1 MTATKNENVDLE
13 KQVNNS
19 PTNSF
24 LNLFIAVCFFVG
36 LLLNSVSIQAQ
47 EVKFTP
53 GKLYTIDSIQV
64 KGLKSFNEK
73 TVVSYS
79 GLRRGQR
86 VRLPGDK
93 ISSIINKL
101 WNLDLFSDINFY
113 ATNVTENSITLQI
126 EIEELPT
133 LNEVKINGLKKS
145 KVPTVIKETELEKGK
160 KLSES
165 FLTNTKNYLVNK
177 YKKEGFLNTKVTLRT
192 IPDSTQI
199 NVLNMLVNIDR
210 GERVKISSIDFEGN
224 EQFKDWTLAKQLKN
238 TKKKA
243 FYRFWKKSKYIPDDF
258 EEDKLNLISFFKEK
272 GYRDAR
278 ILSDSLIVN
287 NDNTLSLQFDL
298 EEGQRYYFGDIK
310 FIGNGAYSDRQL
322 DIVLGIKKGDPYNG
336 VLLKKRIADDT
347 KPDGND
353 ITNLYQNNGYLFS
366 NINAVEV
373 SAEKDTIDF
382 EIRITEGKI
391 ATFNK
396 ISVVGNE
403 KTNDHV
409 IFRELRTKPGELYS
423 KDKVVRTVRELG
435 QLGFFD
441 AEQISPD
448 FKNVDPNAGTVD
460 IEFGLQESGGS
471 QIELQGGYGGGGFIG
486 TLGLSFNNFSMRNIW
501 DKESYKPVPSGDGQ
515 KLSLRLQ
522 ASQFFNTYSFTF
534 SEPWL
539 GGRQPVQFST
549 SLSRTNQFRYD
560 FLTGR
565 ADKSQSF
572 EISSITFG
580 LAKRL
585 RVPDDYF
592 TLSQAFTFQYYN
604 LKNYFT
610 GLFTFGNGVSNNL
623 SYTVALSRNN
633 TYTNPIFPTGGSSFV
648 VSAKLTP
655 PYSLFND
662 VDYKNLGNLPKYQ
675 TAGADGVLV
684 ADQSKIDQERFR
696 FLEYYKLKFSG
707 TWYTR
712 LFDKLILKTQTDFG
726 LIGAYN
732 DERGDIPFERFYLGG
747 DGMANNFALDGREV
761 IALRGYPNQSLSS
774 RDGSTVYNKFSLEL
788 RYPITLKPSASIY
801 ALSFLESGQGFDG
814 IKNFNPFNAKRSAGA
829 GVRIFMPAFGL
840 LGIDFGYGFDNTNS
854 ALNTPN
860 GWETHFIIG
869 QQF

>member
-24 LNLFIAVCFFVG
+24 LNPFIAVCFFVG

-126 EIEELPT
+126 EIEELPK

-199 NVLNMLVNIDR
+199 NVLDMLVNIDR
-210 GERVKISSIDFEGN
+210 GERVKISSIDFKGN

-287 NDNTLSLQFDL
+287 NDNTLSLQFNL

-572 EISSITFG
+572 EISSITLG

-592 TLSQAFTFQYYN
+592 TLSQALTYQYYN

-610 GLFTFGNGVSNNL
+610 GLFTFGNGVSNNI

-662 VDYKNLGNLPKYQ
+662 VDYKNLGNLPEYQ

-726 LIGAYN
+726 IIGAYN